1 MAEPSATSTTRCTQ
15 TTGVGVVHVELW
27 AKLAGGAVRFRVANV
42 RPVQSYRTHA
52 DRSWTW
58 RARERFVCASSNSP
72 RGGQICYREL
82 LTRTFRKGMGL
93 GVESE
98 AVANA
103 GHVLESVQSKV
114 SVWYTVPSVGYR
126 EVEAGVP
133 EKRLQSALQVLQ
145 VAPSPA
151 ITPS

>member
-114 SVWYTVPSVGYR
+114 SVWYLLLSLFLAWLLYKTYLQHTPPSAVR
-126 EVEAGVP
+126 
-133 EKRLQSALQVLQ
+133 R
-145 VAPSPA
+145 
-151 ITPS
+151 TPMLRVRRRSL